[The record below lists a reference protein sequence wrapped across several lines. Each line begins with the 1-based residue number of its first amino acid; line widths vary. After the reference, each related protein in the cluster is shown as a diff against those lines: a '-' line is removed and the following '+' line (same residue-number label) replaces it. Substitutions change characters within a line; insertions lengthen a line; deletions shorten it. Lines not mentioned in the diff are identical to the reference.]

1 VVTETWWTTEPPRL
15 RISTT
20 AAPAATSRPPVLML
34 HGLWHAAW
42 AWENWTAQFAEHGH
56 TCHAVDLRGH
66 GDSDGDATT
75 ARVRDFVE
83 DARRTVAALPEPPIL
98 IGHSLGGSLVEHLL
112 AADDY
117 PAAVLVS
124 GVPGRYP
131 IGTVLR
137 TSISRPA
144 STMATIRQRD
154 LHPLVATADGAR
166 RFLFSP
172 GTQEETVRRIQPR
185 LTAAAPHVIRELIR
199 HPPTKPRTGT
209 PILVLAAT
217 RDAAFR
223 PRTQRRHARDIGADY
238 LEILGS
244 GHDIPLDHA
253 WDVAAEVVIDWLRR
267 LHPA

>member
-1 VVTETWWTTEPPRL
+1 
-15 RISTT
+15 
-20 AAPAATSRPPVLML
+20 VLLL

-42 AWENWTAQFAEHGH
+42 AWENWTDCLAARGYD
-56 TCHAVDLRGH
+56 CHAVDLRGH
-66 GDSDGDATT
+66 GASEGDIRCAHLG
-75 ARVRDFVE
+75 DFIE
-83 DARRTVAALPEPPIL
+83 DARRVVAALAEPPIL

-112 AADDY
+112 ATDSF

-131 IGTVLR
+131 VSTVLR

-144 STMATIRQRD
+144 TTMATTRQRD

-172 GTQEETVRRIQPR
+172 GTPGEIVRRVQPR
-185 LTAAAPHVIRELIR
+185 LTAASPRVIRELIR
-199 HPPTKPRTGT
+199 SPPARPRTGT
-209 PILVLAAT
+209 PTLVLAAT
-217 RDAAFR
+217 HDAAFR
-223 PRTQRRHARDIGADY
+223 PRAQRRHARHIGADY

-253 WDVAAEVVIDWLRR
+253 WDIAVEEVIAWLDPVRR
-267 LHPA
+267 T